1 MQSGEP
7 AEHCLNPEV
16 DTATTDHACHRP
28 ILEAL
33 IPQMFFKDPARGYR
47 RAFVVG
53 PFPLPLTH
61 RTPHAAPFVMDF
73 IALRSIVHNLLL
85 RGCLSLLTH
94 LGSHPRRLC
103 CYKAAALSQLP
114 HPRNLPAAIKQQQL
128 LAKHFTSV
136 PPSFLYGGKTT
147 SAIYI
152 RRRRPPSRESDE
164 DSDVVISRPKKKKAA
179 YNDDTAQKEKNNDF
193 VSYLTRNQT
202 TTMQK
207 W

>member
-7 AEHCLNPEV
+7 AGHCLNPEI
-16 DTATTDHACHRP
+16 DTATADHACHRP

-33 IPQMFFKDPARGYR
+33 IPRMFFKDPARGYC

-53 PFPLPLTH
+53 PLPLPLTH

-136 PPSFLYGGKTT
+136 PLSFLYGGKTT
-147 SAIYI
+147 SAIYASAAGAHRHGKVMKTVMLLFPV
-152 RRRRPPSRESDE
+152 RRRRRQ
-164 DSDVVISRPKKKKAA
+164 R
-179 YNDDTAQKEKNNDF
+179 
-193 VSYLTRNQT
+193 T
-202 TTMQK
+202 TTTRHK
-207 W
+207 RKKTTTL